1 MRFTFIY
8 IKFCKLVDLYFI
20 AVTTMS
26 FQLPVLKELKQIFNL
41 NSILDLDYYKHF
53 LFQLLLDIDI

>member
-41 NSILDLDYYKHF
+41 NSILNLDYYKHF